1 MTSKVMIEDEG
12 NSILPIILEGI
23 SGIILLCYSFYFL
36 IEGYKEVV
44 SIFTCLLWMV
54 GTIILWYLGCW
65 LCLWFIRDYRERE
78 REREE

>member
-1 MTSKVMIEDEG
+1 MMKENEG

-44 SIFTCLLWMV
+44 SIFTCLLWIF
-54 GTIILWYLGCW
+54 GTIIICYLGCW
-65 LCLWFIRDYRERE
+65 LWLGSIKDMKRGMNNE
-78 REREE
+78 

>member
-1 MTSKVMIEDEG
+1 MMKENED

-44 SIFTCLLWMV
+44 SIFTCLLWIS
-54 GTIILWYLGCW
+54 GTIIICYLGCW
-65 LCLWFIRDYRERE
+65 LWLDSIKDMKRGMNNE
-78 REREE
+78 